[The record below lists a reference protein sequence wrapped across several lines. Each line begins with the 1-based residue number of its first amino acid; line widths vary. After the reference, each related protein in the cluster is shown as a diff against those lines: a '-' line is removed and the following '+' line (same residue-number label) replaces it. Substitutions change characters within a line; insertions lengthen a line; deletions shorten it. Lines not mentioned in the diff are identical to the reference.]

1 MPRLGYQWLQQANY
15 KNAYEIYLE
24 SSSQPEKDE
33 PSETDKT
40 SEQVPEVSPAA
51 HLSST
56 KNSSSQEQQKI
67 TNNPEVVEDAY
78 AHRSAICIPYRRLSS
93 AR

>member
-1 MPRLGYQWLQQANY
+1 MQQDNYNNAN
-15 KNAYEIYLE
+15 EFYLE

-33 PSETDKT
+33 PSVTDKT
-40 SEQVPEVSPAA
+40 SEQVPEISPGA
-51 HLSST
+51 HLPST
-56 KNSSSQEQQKI
+56 KNSSSEGQQKI
-67 TNNPEVVEDAY
+67 TNNPAVVEDAY